1 MRSGTGVARSGGLSS
16 TRSRPIHRCT
26 PLADPEL
33 RAHRAA
39 LRVHARRRSFRRQA
53 ASMTHNLGLR
63 VVAEGVESSPG
74 PNRESGFTS
83 VVPMRTVGSGGGR
96 TRFAEQLRPP
106 GQQCVR
112 RTPPGRARRPSRAD
126 DVTIVD
132 RFGPLRELPDWLVAA
147 ADPARVAAA
156 LPASLPELGGGR
168 LRVLEVDPGRARLKA
183 DRWTIRYRVTL
194 RDDAGH
200 IQTRRLLGT
209 LEPPNG
215 SPGVGGLGPLG
226 VRVEPEPPDDE
237 LPALALLVDPE
248 AARAVLEAA
257 IVAQAPRLGDLR

>member
-1 MRSGTGVARSGGLSS
+1 
-16 TRSRPIHRCT
+16 P
-26 PLADPEL
+26 AD
-33 RAHRAA
+33 AC
-39 LRVHARRRSFRRQA
+39 RRSFRRQGA
-53 ASMTHNLGLR
+53 VMAHTLCPG
-63 VVAEGVESSPG
+63 VVGGGGESSPG

-156 LPASLPELGGGR
+156 LPASLPALAGR
-168 LRVLEVDPGRARLKA
+168 RLQVLEV
-183 DRWTIRYRVTL
+183 
-194 RDDAGH
+194 
-200 IQTRRLLGT
+200 
-209 LEPPNG
+209 
-215 SPGVGGLGPLG
+215 
-226 VRVEPEPPDDE
+226 
-237 LPALALLVDPE
+237 
-248 AARAVLEAA
+248 
-257 IVAQAPRLGDLR
+257 AP